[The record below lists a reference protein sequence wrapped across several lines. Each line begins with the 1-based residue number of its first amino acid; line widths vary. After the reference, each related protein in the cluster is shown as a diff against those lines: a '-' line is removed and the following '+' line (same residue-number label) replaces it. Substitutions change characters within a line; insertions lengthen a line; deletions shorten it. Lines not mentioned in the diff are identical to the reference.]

1 MNNTSTTL
9 KENCLVN
16 KRKTTL
22 DGIESFLLI
31 LIILF
36 VFFGYS
42 FNFYDT
48 SEACKDRWG
57 DSSYNYKHTRTSG
70 CVVEINN
77 VWVKENSIIWNLKGN

>member
-1 MNNTSTTL
+1 MSNTLNTS
-9 KENCLVN
+9 KENYSAN
-16 KRKTTL
+16 KRKTDM
-22 DGIESFLLI
+22 DGIESLILI

-70 CVVEINN
+70 CMVEINN